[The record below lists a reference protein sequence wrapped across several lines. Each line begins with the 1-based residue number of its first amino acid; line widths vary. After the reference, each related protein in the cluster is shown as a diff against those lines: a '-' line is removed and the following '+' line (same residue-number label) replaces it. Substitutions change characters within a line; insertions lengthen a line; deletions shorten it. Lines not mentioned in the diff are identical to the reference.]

1 MKPPTANKHKQAEE
15 DCLRIMRTLAEKYEK
30 GKLSKIELKL
40 EKKVMIQGLVAAP
53 TSASKKRPAAAPT
66 SASKKRP
73 AAAPTSASK
82 RPAAAPTSASQGPAA
97 APTSEDDYYCD
108 YYSYYYYDDDDY
120 YYCHRDY
127 HYDEYV
133 LRILLLPL
141 LLQIAATYQ

>member
-1 MKPPTANKHKQAEE
+1 MKPHTANKHKQAEE
-15 DCLRIMRTLAEKYEK
+15 VAKDNCLRIMRTLAEKYEK

-40 EKKVMIQGLVAAP
+40 EKKVMVQGLVAAP

-82 RPAAAPTSASQGPAA
+82 RPAAAPTSA
-97 APTSEDDYYCD
+97 DDYYCD

-133 LRILLLPL
+133 LRILLLPI
-141 LLQIAATYQ
+141 LLQIATTYQ

>member
-1 MKPPTANKHKQAEE
+1 MKPHTANTHKQAEE
-15 DCLRIMRTLAEKYEK
+15 VAKDNCLRIMRTLAGKYEK

-40 EKKVMIQGLVAAP
+40 EKKVMVQGLVAAP

-66 SASKKRP
+66 SASKRL

-82 RPAAAPTSASQGPAA
+82 RPAAAPTSA
-97 APTSEDDYYCD
+97 DDYYCD

-141 LLQIAATYQ
+141 LLQIATTYQ